1 MSPPLPISI
10 EVPVLSQEIEQSI
23 CVLCICILI
32 LPRSTI
38 FRLYFGPVLTVFIT
52 LVFRFDLH
60 VRLLIISLI
69 FPLNIPFVFLPT

>member
-1 MSPPLPISI
+1 MCFMYMYIDFASFYDISI
-10 EVPVLSQEIEQSI
+10 
-23 CVLCICILI
+23 
-32 LPRSTI
+32 I
-38 FRLYFGPVLTVFIT
+38 FWTCSDNMVFIT

>member
-38 FRLYFGPVLTVFIT
+38 FRLDFGPVLTVWY
-52 LVFRFDLH
+52 
-60 VRLLIISLI
+60 LLLWFFVLI
-69 FPLNIPFVFLPT
+69 YM